1 VQDVGVGKYD
11 IRIRISGRS
20 DNQPLEAEPKTV
32 TIQVTAKASIF
43 GTAAIVILIVGLV
56 IGIVVFGIRLT
67 KR

>member
-1 VQDVGVGKYD
+1 MSGSGKYD

-32 TIQVTAKASIF
+32 TIQVTPKASIF
-43 GTAAIVILIVGLV
+43 GTAAIVIVIVGLV